1 MDRRTPAAKVAD
13 ALRTAIVLRGTDAED
28 VARAAGMPVSVL
40 NERLNGVTP
49 FTYAETV
56 RVGGFLRLSV
66 PRLIEGIAA

>member
-1 MDRRTPAAKVAD
+1 MDRRNLATSIAN
-13 ALRTAIVLRGTDAED
+13 ALRSAIVQGGTDVED

-40 NERLNGVTP
+40 NERLDGVTP